1 MTIPDTPF
9 GARVRE
15 RLRDDPFVWL
25 TTVGEDGTPQ
35 PNPVWFLWDGGDE
48 VLVYN
53 DNRARRL
60 ERFANGCRVSLAF
73 QAGADGIRPAGDV
86 GETDQPDLGPALA
99 RQHPHQIGI
108 VHRIERMIL
117 QRTLVQ
123 RQRAHEQ
130 IALID
135 GTAGLGKCRR
145 HQHDGIAGIGP

>member
-15 RLRDDPFVWL
+15 RLRDDRFAWL

-60 ERFANGCRVSLAF
+60 ERFANGCRVSLAL
-73 QAGADGIRPAGDV
+73 QAGPDGMDFAVLTGTARLAADAPAPQENDEYLATYAADIAAIDDEVGGFAQRYDV
-86 GETDQPDLGPALA
+86 PVRIA
-99 RQHPHQIGI
+99 
-108 VHRIERMIL
+108 IERV
-117 QRTLVQ
+117 R
-123 RQRAHEQ
+123 
-130 IALID
+130 
-135 GTAGLGKCRR
+135 GF
-145 HQHDGIAGIGP
+145 

>member
-1 MTIPDTPF
+1 MAIPDTPF

-15 RLRDDPFVWL
+15 RLRDDRFVWL

-73 QAGADGIRPAGDV
+73 QAGPDGMDFAVLTGTARLATGAPAPQENDEYLAKYSADIAALDDEVGGFAQRYDV
-86 GETDQPDLGPALA
+86 PVRIT
-99 RQHPHQIGI
+99 
-108 VHRIERMIL
+108 IERV
-117 QRTLVQ
+117 R
-123 RQRAHEQ
+123 
-130 IALID
+130 
-135 GTAGLGKCRR
+135 GF
-145 HQHDGIAGIGP
+145 

>member
-73 QAGADGIRPAGDV
+73 QAGADGMDFAVLTGTARLATDAPAPQANDEYLAKYSADIAAIDDEVGGFAQRYDV
-86 GETDQPDLGPALA
+86 AVRIT
-99 RQHPHQIGI
+99 
-108 VHRIERMIL
+108 IERV
-117 QRTLVQ
+117 R
-123 RQRAHEQ
+123 
-130 IALID
+130 
-135 GTAGLGKCRR
+135 GF
-145 HQHDGIAGIGP
+145 